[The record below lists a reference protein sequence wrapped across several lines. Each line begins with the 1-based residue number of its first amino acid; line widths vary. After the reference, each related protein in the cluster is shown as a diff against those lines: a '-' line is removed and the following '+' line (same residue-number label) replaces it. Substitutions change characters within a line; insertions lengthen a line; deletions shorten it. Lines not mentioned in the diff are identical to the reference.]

1 MSKDTKKDI
10 KELNEELGYV
20 EDQIISIADRLATS
34 VKDAIQDIKDEAAGV
49 ADIFSKNL
57 NKSIKDIAKESDKIL
72 ANTLKLASGEAKI
85 SDIQKSQFT
94 IQLKQLSAQRNL
106 DTLFKQRLITEAEK
120 LKAEEEIEEAVARQ
134 NVLLKSQLEYA
145 DKIQKNMGIT
155 GNVIKGIS
163 KIPILGNFIS
173 AENVLAK
180 AQLTAAKEGSNRT
193 KVMSAAF
200 SELGSSLKQNLTD
213 PLVYVGLAA
222 KSFQLLIKLGASFSQ
237 TTADIARN
245 QGVSSSEAEKTQL
258 RIRDLALSSN
268 EVLGNTKNFVEA
280 TAALND
286 KLGTSA
292 DFSGKTLEDFTNLTK
307 RLGLNNDEAAEFF
320 KFQQLT
326 GIDAD
331 KIVNSIGKQNKGV
344 ISNKKVL
351 SEVAK
356 IEGQLFAQYKGSPKL
371 LADAVIQTQKLGISL
386 QQAQN
391 MAKGLLNFED
401 SISAELEAELLT
413 GRDLNL
419 ERARALAL
427 QGDSAGA
434 AKELLKQVGS
444 LSSFQKLNVIQ
455 QDALAK
461 SVGMTTDELTN
472 SLVKQ
477 EQIKKL
483 DQGQV
488 KLYQQQIDELKKKGK
503 TDEANA
509 LEKQMLQGKEFEL
522 SQVQLSAQE
531 RMAAA
536 SEKLKDS
543 LSSIIAGPLGKMV
556 EMVASLFEKFAKS
569 DFGKYALAAFGAAG
583 AIALGVGTIVAL
595 GKGLI
600 NTFKGTRGSS
610 PMRPMYVEDV
620 TGGGGGG
627 EGGGGDI
634 TDSLG
639 GGKKAGIGKQI
650 KTLFKKPKVFLK
662 ALAKKGVGGL
672 LKGAAGGI
680 GSLAGGLA
688 LDYFSSSQ
696 MEKAAKLEEEGKIEE
711 AQKAKNIGKGLDIGS
726 SALAGAGIGG
736 TIGSA
741 FFGIGAVPGAA
752 IGAGLGGI
760 YGGIKNYFGDDKKMA
775 LGGIVTKPTRAIVGE
790 AGNEAVIPLDDFYK
804 KLDEL
809 IAAVKT
815 GGNVYLD
822 GTKVGTAMAVGTYKT
837 Q

>member
-1 MSKDTKKDI
+1 
-10 KELNEELGYV
+10 
-20 EDQIISIADRLATS
+20 
-34 VKDAIQDIKDEAAGV
+34 
-49 ADIFSKNL
+49 
-57 NKSIKDIAKESDKIL
+57 
-72 ANTLKLASGEAKI
+72 
-85 SDIQKSQFT
+85 
-94 IQLKQLSAQRNL
+94 
-106 DTLFKQRLITEAEK
+106 
-120 LKAEEEIEEAVARQ
+120 
-134 NVLLKSQLEYA
+134 
-145 DKIQKNMGIT
+145 MGIT

-509 LEKQMLQGKEFEL
+509 LEQQMLQGKSFEL

-531 RMAAA
+531 RMVAA

-543 LSSIIAGPLGKMV
+543 LSSIIAGPLGTMV

-627 EGGGGDI
+627 GEGGGGDI

-662 ALAKKGVGGL
+662 ALAKKGIGGL

-696 MEKAAKLEEEGKIEE
+696 MEKAAKLEEEGQIEE

-736 TIGSA
+736 TIGS
-741 FFGIGAVPGAA
+741 FFGGIGAVPGAA
-752 IGAGLGGI
+752 IGGVLGAG
-760 YGGIKNYFGDDKKMA
+760 YGAYQNYFGDDKKMA

-790 AGNEAVIPLDDFYK
+790 AGNEAVVPLDDFYK

>member
-434 AKELLKQVGS
+434 AKELLKQIGS

-543 LSSIIAGPLGKMV
+543 LSSIIAGPLGTMV

-620 TGGGGGG
+620 TGGGGG

-650 KTLFKKPKVFLK
+650 KTLFKKPMHFSEDKAQILPLK
-662 ALAKKGVGGL
+662 
-672 LKGAAGGI
+672 
-680 GSLAGGLA
+680 S
-688 LDYFSSSQ
+688 
-696 MEKAAKLEEEGKIEE
+696 
-711 AQKAKNIGKGLDIGS
+711 
-726 SALAGAGIGG
+726 
-736 TIGSA
+736 
-741 FFGIGAVPGAA
+741 
-752 IGAGLGGI
+752 
-760 YGGIKNYFGDDKKMA
+760 
-775 LGGIVTKPTRAIVGE
+775 PTSFP
-790 AGNEAVIPLDDFYK
+790 N
-804 KLDEL
+804 
-809 IAAVKT
+809 
-815 GGNVYLD
+815 
-822 GTKVGTAMAVGTYKT
+822 
-837 Q
+837 

>member
-1 MSKDTKKDI
+1 MTKDTKKNI

-222 KSFQLLIKLGASFSQ
+222 KSFQLLTKLGASFSQ

-307 RLGLNNDEAAEFF
+307 RLDLSNDEAAEFF

-413 GRDLNL
+413 GKDLNL

-569 DFGKYALAAFGAAG
+569 DFGKYALATFGVAG

-620 TGGGGGG
+620 TGGGGGD
-627 EGGGGDI
+627 GGGDI

-662 ALAKKGVGGL
+662 ALAKKGIGGL

-696 MEKAAKLEEEGKIEE
+696 MEKAAKLEEEGQIEE
-711 AQKAKNIGKGLDIGS
+711 AQKAKNIGKGLDVGS

-790 AGNEAVIPLDDFYK
+790 AGNEAVVPLNDFYK

>member
-85 SDIQKSQFT
+85 ADIQKSQFT

-106 DTLFKQRLITEAEK
+106 DTLFKQGLITETEK
-120 LKAEEEIEEAVARQ
+120 LQAEEEIEEAVARQ

-222 KSFQLLIKLGASFSQ
+222 KSFQSLIKLGTSFSQ

-245 QGVSSSEAEKTQL
+245 QGVSSSEAEKTQS

-307 RLGLNNDEAAEFF
+307 RLDLNNDEAAEFF

-509 LEKQMLQGKEFEL
+509 LEQQMLQGKSFEL

-662 ALAKKGVGGL
+662 ALAKKGIGGL

-736 TIGSA
+736 TIGS
-741 FFGIGAVPGAA
+741 FFGGIGAVPGAA
-752 IGAGLGGI
+752 IGSVLGAG
-760 YGGIKNYFGDDKKMA
+760 YGAYQNYFGDDKKMA

-790 AGNEAVIPLDDFYK
+790 AGNEAVVPLDDFYK